1 MRERDIYKQVM
12 QEGKDPQISVYVAGI
27 ASVKTEEED
36 KQVNSLRGRFLLRN
50 AIKWAITLTAQY
62 DIKNWYSIG
71 VTSEGQAIAEA
82 LGFREIIS
90 LAEGKRKG
98 YVLNSMLAQPT
109 KLVRRYL
116 RNLDARANSSA

>member
-71 VTSEGQAIAEA
+71 VTSEGQAIAEE
-82 LGFREIIS
+82 LGFQEIMSIE
-90 LAEGKRKG
+90 EGNRKG
-98 YVLNSMLAQPT
+98 YLLITLLAHRP
-109 KLVRRYL
+109 
-116 RNLDARANSSA
+116 